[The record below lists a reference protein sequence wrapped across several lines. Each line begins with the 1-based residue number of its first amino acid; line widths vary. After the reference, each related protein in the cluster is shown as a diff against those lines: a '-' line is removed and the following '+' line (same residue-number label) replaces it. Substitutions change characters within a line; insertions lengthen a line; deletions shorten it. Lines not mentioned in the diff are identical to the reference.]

1 MKITVT
7 KTMFKD
13 AFYQA
18 RRQDNFSYEGLSI
31 LFEYFEELEESCD
44 ISIELDVVAICCE
57 YYEMR
62 VADIAE
68 NYSIEIDDD
77 LDNDEIVEVVEDYL
91 NYHTSVCGKWTDD
104 DGITYIVFSQF

>member
-7 KTMFKD
+7 ETMFKD

-18 RRQDNFSYEGLSI
+18 GRQDNFSYQGLGI
-31 LFEYFEELEESCD
+31 LFEYFENYEGDCGD
-44 ISIELDVVAICCE
+44 SIELDVIAICCE
-57 YYEMR
+57 YQEMR

-68 NYSIEIDDD
+68 NYSIDIDDD

-91 NYHTSVCGKWTDD
+91 NYNSHICGKWEDD
-104 DGITYIVFSQF
+104 DGMVFFVFAQF